1 MPKKQRYSL
10 ADMPEKVIMLI
21 LENSDFRSILNLRK
35 VSYDLRNFI
44 DEKKPDLQLEIIQIH
59 IDSSRV
65 KILTA
70 SEIPEE
76 FKKVL
81 KANPLKTEC
90 FAITTSGPNEILD
103 VISSIDSGNLKEIC
117 FYNIDE
123 LPEEVWDFEE
133 IVKLEQWKN
142 SAILEMVQF
151 YVHLEIWNF
160 LHFSQ
165 AHFRILE
172 ITVDDIF
179 ELKKN
184 YLLMPSFKFV
194 HVEYKNLIGEIYE
207 MGATEL
213 GNHQKWLFKFPENS
227 EFVLEVSLSP
237 KNLYFRKIPVSH
249 VPDSALI

>member
-21 LENSDFRSILNLRK
+21 LENSDFRS
-35 VSYDLRNFI
+35 
-44 DEKKPDLQLEIIQIH
+44 
-59 IDSSRV
+59 
-65 KILTA
+65 ILTA